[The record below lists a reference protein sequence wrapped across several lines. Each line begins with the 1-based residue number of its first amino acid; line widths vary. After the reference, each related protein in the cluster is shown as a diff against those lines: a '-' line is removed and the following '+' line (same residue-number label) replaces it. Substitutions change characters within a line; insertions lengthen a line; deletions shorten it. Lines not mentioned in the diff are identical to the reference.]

1 LEKIK
6 ILIFGLP
13 GSGKTTFAE
22 KLCKNLDVAYFNA
35 DQIRT
40 IYNDWDFSNLG
51 RITQANRMMGLIN
64 LTNKNCVIDFVCPYD
79 NFRDFYDIIVW
90 MNTIELGRFE
100 DTNKIFEEPEQVDYE
115 ITNFNYDPIIKELR
129 DRLQ

>member
-1 LEKIK
+1 MEKIK